1 MLKFMA
7 SISPRST
14 GPVSRPRI
22 TSRESIF
29 VRPQLRDV
37 EKDID
42 IISRDILN
50 EDNAYCL
57 CSKSSNAYTV
67 EPGFYSWESIKEME
81 MNGVAVSPYTRE
93 KIVGYIK
100 RTFSDDP
107 ESSYKKTDIL
117 PYTVSSEVI
126 SVDSNPRDDFIDQ
139 NSLRDA
145 ISDFLIH
152 QHMNPPPP
160 TRRNSLSS
168 WWASLSLGLG
178 RRPTRINP
186 EILE

>member
-7 SISPRST
+7 SISPRSR
-14 GPVSRPRI
+14 GPVSSSPI
-22 TSRESIF
+22 TFRKSIG
-29 VRPQLRDV
+29 VPAKLRDV

-42 IISRDILN
+42 IISIDTLN

-57 CSKSSNAYTV
+57 CSKSSKAYTV
-67 EPGFYSWESIKEME
+67 EPGFYSGESIKEME
-81 MNGVAVSPYTRE
+81 MNGVAVSPATRE

-100 RTFSDDP
+100 KTFSDDP

-152 QHMNPPPP
+152 
-160 TRRNSLSS
+160 
-168 WWASLSLGLG
+168 
-178 RRPTRINP
+178 
-186 EILE
+186 